1 MKKLLFLLAATAL
14 FFAGQVNTVRTITG
28 KITDTLGNPLIGA
41 SILVKGTT
49 TGTVSDVD
57 GIYTIPVPD
66 DAKMLTFSYT
76 GFATQEINIGKSDV
90 INVIMQEDTS
100 QLEEVILAG
109 GGFRIPRKVES
120 IDDNTEPLIKQDNAL
135 QGRIAGVQIAG
146 NDKKSERAK
155 IVIRGQSSIS
165 GATPG
170 FAPQSYQAKPQTENY
185 EQFNTEDYDAIVEN
199 RFYEVTQNPLST
211 FSIDVDAASYS
222 NMRRFIKNGQK
233 PPKDA
238 VRIEELVNYF
248 DYEYPEPKGEHPFE
262 VISEISECPWQPK
275 HQLLHVG
282 MQGKHIPT
290 ENLPASNLVFLIDVS
305 GSMDMPNKL
314 PLVQASIKLLTDQLR
329 EQDRVAMVVY
339 AGAAGLVLPS
349 TSGADKRKI
358 KDALDQLKAGG
369 STAGGAGIKLAYEVA
384 REHFIKGGN
393 NRVILA
399 TDGDFNVG
407 ASSDADM
414 VQLIEK
420 ERESGVFLTVLGYGM
435 GNYKDNKMQQ
445 LADKG
450 NGNHAYID
458 DISEAKKVLVNEFG
472 GTIFTIA
479 KDVKLQIEFNPA
491 KVKGYRLI
499 GYENRILN
507 KEDFNDDKKDAGE
520 LGAGHTVTALY
531 EIIPVGVESEF
542 LAKVDDL
549 KYQKGD
555 LKVNNNS
562 KELCTIKL
570 RYKKPDG
577 NVSQLIEK
585 PVINTNIT
593 LQKTSDNFRW
603 SAAVA
608 EFGMLLRQSEFKGDA
623 TYPHCKQLAESAKG
637 KDENGYRREFIE
649 MIEVMTSV
657 DVVQR

>member
-1 MKKLLFLLAATAL
+1 MKKILFLLAAAAL
-14 FFAGQVNTVRTITG
+14 FFAWQMKKDYTIQG
-28 KITDTLGNPLIGA
+28 IVVDENQEVLIHA
-41 SILVKGTT
+41 DVLVKGTSQKFT
-49 TGTVSDVD
+49 TDVKGEFKVNSKDSCVTLIVSYIGFETREIKACVGKKLKIELKAGLIIID
-57 GIYTIPVPD
+57 G
-66 DAKMLTFSYT
+66 SYMID
-76 GFATQEINIGKSDV
+76 ESLLKGKV
-90 INVIMQEDTS
+90 
-100 QLEEVILAG
+100 
-109 GGFRIPRKVES
+109 
-120 IDDNTEPLIKQDNAL
+120 
-135 QGRIAGVQIAG
+135 AGVETT
-146 NDKKSERAK
+146 NRREKKADRA
-155 IVIRGQSSIS
+155 QSTEIYRS
-165 GATPG
+165 PG
-170 FAPQSYQAKPQTENY
+170 IMPQTYNAKPQTETEPQY
-185 EQFNTEDYDAIVEN
+185 NTDDYDAIVEN
-199 RFYEVTQNPLST
+199 RFYETTQNPLST

-222 NMRRFIKNGQK
+222 NMRRYIKNGQK

-248 DYEYPEPKGEHPFE
+248 DYEYPQPKGEHPFE
-262 VISEISECPWQPK
+262 VITEVSECPWQPK
-275 HQLLHVG
+275 HRLLHVG
-282 MQGKHIPT
+282 MQGKHISS

-305 GSMDMPNKL
+305 GSMDMPNRL
-314 PLVQASIKLLTDQLR
+314 PLVQASMKLLTDQLR
-329 EQDRVAMVVY
+329 AQDKVTMVVY
-339 AGAAGLVLPS
+339 AGAAGLVLPI

-358 KDALDQLKAGG
+358 KDAIDALQAGG
-369 STAGGAGIKLAYEVA
+369 STAGGAGIKLAYEKA
-384 REHFIKGGN
+384 WENFIKGGN

-407 ASSDADM
+407 VSSDAEL
-414 VQLIEK
+414 VRIIEK
-420 ERESGVFLTVLGYGM
+420 ERNSGVFLTVLGYGM

-479 KDVKLQIEFNPA
+479 KDVKLQLEFNPT
-491 KVKGYRLI
+491 KVQGYRLI
-499 GYENRILN
+499 GYENRGLN

-555 LKVNNNS
+555 LKPAGNG

-577 NVSQLIEK
+577 DGSKLIEK
-585 PVINTNIT
+585 PVMDNNVPS
-593 LQKTSDNFRW
+593 QKTSDDFRW

-608 EFGMLLRQSEFKGDA
+608 EFGMILRQSEFKGEA
-623 TYPHCKQLAESAKG
+623 NYQHCKKLAESAKG
-637 KDENGYRREFIE
+637 KDANGYRRELME
-649 MIEVMTSV
+649 MIDVMKSV
-657 DVVQR
+657 DEPEVVRK